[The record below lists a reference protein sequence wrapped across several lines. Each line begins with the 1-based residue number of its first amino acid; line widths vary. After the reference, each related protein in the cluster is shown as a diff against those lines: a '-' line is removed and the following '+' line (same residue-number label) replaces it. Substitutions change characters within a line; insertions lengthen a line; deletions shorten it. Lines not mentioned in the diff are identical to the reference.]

1 VRPSASDPTAAERV
15 RQRWQSP
22 DGASANARIT
32 SSLKRLEVADIRGT
46 DTNTADGKVL
56 ITAHVDKATNADIEE
71 FRWVNRCEGEAEI
84 IRQLI
89 ARGLK
94 AAS

>member
-1 VRPSASDPTAAERV
+1 MAEPGR
-15 RQRWQSP
+15 RLSQRENHQQSQ
-22 DGASANARIT
+22 AT
-32 SSLKRLEVADIRGT
+32 KKVADIRGT
-46 DTNTADGKVL
+46 DTNTADDKVL
-56 ITAHVDKATNADIEE
+56 ITAHVDKATNAEIEE
-71 FRWVNRCEGEAEI
+71 FRWVNRCEGEAET

>member
-1 VRPSASDPTAAERV
+1 MAEPGR
-15 RQRWQSP
+15 RLSQRENHQQSQ
-22 DGASANARIT
+22 G
-32 SSLKRLEVADIRGT
+32 LEVADIRGT

-56 ITAHVDKATNADIEE
+56 ITAHVDKATNAEIEE